1 MDAIDIQYSTIIP
14 VYKNED
20 SMPRLFEALE
30 ELSQSL
36 NHAMEVVFVVD
47 GSPDQ
52 SYSIIKRLMESS
64 DFPVQLIGHS
74 RNFGSFPAIRTG
86 LKAAKGRY
94 FGVIAA
100 DLQEPIS
107 LLESFFNSLAAN
119 ECDIAI
125 GRRESRKDAK
135 LDKLFS
141 TLFWW
146 AYRKYIVPDI
156 PPGGVDV
163 FGCNQVFRDEL
174 LTLEEAHSSLIS
186 LIFWLGFR
194 RKEIP
199 YKRLEREEGKSSWTF
214 SKKFEYMTDSIFA
227 FTNLPVKLL
236 TRVGIFGLVACLGL
250 AIYVVFGR
258 LSGAID
264 VSGYST
270 TLIVILSLG
279 SINLLGLGVVGS
291 YAWRAFENSKSRP
304 LSVTSTHSLS
314 KHYD

>member
-1 MDAIDIQYSTIIP
+1 MGSIDIQYSTIIP
-14 VYKNED
+14 VYKNEG
-20 SMPRLFEALE
+20 SIPRLFEALE
-30 ELSQSL
+30 KLSDSL
-36 NHAMEVVFVVD
+36 DQAMEVVFVVD

-52 SYSIIKRLMESS
+52 SFALIKKQMAFSS
-64 DFPVQLIGHS
+64 FPVQLIGHS

-86 LKAAKGRY
+86 LKAAKGKF

-107 LLESFFNSLAAN
+107 LLEGFFNSLQAD
-119 ECDIAI
+119 ECDVAV

-135 LDKLFS
+135 LDSLFS
-141 TLFWW
+141 NLFWW
-146 AYRKYIVPDI
+146 AYRKFVVPEM

-163 FGCNQVFRDEL
+163 FGCNQAFRDEL
-174 LTLEEAHSSLIS
+174 LNLEEAHSSLVA

-199 YKRLEREEGKSSWTF
+199 YQRLERQEGTSSWTF

-236 TRVGIFGLVACLGL
+236 IRTGILGL
-250 AIYVVFGR
+250 IGCIALSAYVLFGR

-279 SINLLGLGVVGS
+279 SLNLLGLGVVGS
-291 YAWRAFENSKSRP
+291 YAWRTFENSKARP
-304 LSVTSTHSLS
+304 LSVTSTRTLS
-314 KHYD
+314 KHYE

>member
-1 MDAIDIQYSTIIP
+1 MGSIDIQYSTVIP
-14 VYKNED
+14 VYKNEE
-20 SMPRLFEALE
+20 SIPRLFDALEALN
-30 ELSQSL
+30 QSL
-36 NHAMEVVFVVD
+36 DKVMEVVLVVD

-52 SYSIIKRLMESS
+52 SFSIIKRLMESS
-64 DFPVQLIGHS
+64 SFPVQLIGHS

-86 LKAAKGRY
+86 LKAAKGKY

-107 LLESFFNSLAAN
+107 LLEGFFKSLEAD
-119 ECDIAI
+119 ECDVAL
-125 GRRESRKDAK
+125 GRRESRVDAK
-135 LDKLFS
+135 LDSFFS
-141 TLFWW
+141 NTFWW
-146 AYRKYIVPDI
+146 AYRKFILPEM
-156 PPGGVDV
+156 PEGGVDV
-163 FGCNQVFRDEL
+163 FGCNRAFRDEL
-174 LTLEEAHSSLIS
+174 LTLEEAHSSLVS

-199 YKRLEREEGKSSWTF
+199 YQRLERQEGKSSWTF

-236 TRVGIFGLVACLGL
+236 TRVGVLGL
-250 AIYVVFGR
+250 IGSSCMALYILFGR

-270 TLIVILSLG
+270 TLIVILTLG
-279 SINLLGLGVVGS
+279 SLNLLGLGVVGS
-291 YAWRAFENSKSRP
+291 YAWRAYENSKSRP
-304 LSVTSTHSLS
+304 LAVTSTRTLS